1 MKFLLDISYLLE
13 FSCLYILSTEES
25 VNIMCYLLS
34 LFHFQ
39 LIILITTPIFR
50 VTASL
55 ENADISGNL
64 SAVMEITKG
73 QGSVKQKSISGKTVY
88 C

>member
-13 FSCLYILSTEES
+13 FSCLYILSAEES

-73 QGSVKQKSISGKTVY
+73 QGSAKQKSISVKTVY